1 MRYLPLSNRSELD
14 AFESPDW
21 QKILLVTGERGDD
34 GLRKIFRAENTVDDY
49 DRETPDRRPRSCSLT
64 TAGLQWWP
72 PLPPERNL
80 MRDPSTQTP
89 CCLTLGRRQLLGLST
104 AAVASTLLLPGRAL
118 AGALTAEQREKLSPD
133 QILEI
138 MRKGNERFARGER
151 KNRDYL
157 REQRASASGQHP
169 AAVLLSCIDSR
180 APAEVVMDLG
190 LGDVFNAR
198 VAGNIVNDDIAG
210 SIEFATKVAGAKV
223 VLVMGHTACGA
234 IKGAIDGAQLGNL
247 TGLLAKIK
255 PAVDATTYSGERSSK
270 DAKFVDAVAR
280 KNVELTKARLLEMSP
295 VVQELVTAKKVRVA
309 GAMYD
314 LVTAKIDFF
323 S

>member
-1 MRYLPLSNRSELD
+1 MVAAPS
-14 AFESPDW
+14 
-21 QKILLVTGERGDD
+21 T
-34 GLRKIFRAENTVDDY
+34 
-49 DRETPDRRPRSCSLT
+49 RE
-64 TAGLQWWP
+64 
-72 PLPPERNL
+72 NL

-314 LVTAKIDFF
+314 LVTARIDFF